1 MTKGVPVL
9 EHEPGSAL
17 AGSFRQLAAS
27 MAGTP
32 VVSNVASIVAENGD
46 PRKRRLFRLGRV

>member
-17 AGSFRQLAAS
+17 AGGFRQLAAM

-32 VVSNVASIVAENGD
+32 IAADPASNGADNGET
-46 PRKRRLFRLGRV
+46 RKRRLFRLGRV